1 MRLPYP
7 NKLITI
13 DEEVKFILLTY
24 TIKKQIR
31 IIHDE
36 IFGVRV
42 FLD

>member
-24 TIKKQIR
+24 TIKERCELLMMKYL
-31 IIHDE
+31 E
-36 IFGVRV
+36 
-42 FLD
+42 